1 MINSITKYK
10 CDCLVA
16 HETGTIKLVL
26 WEEMIDKVH
35 TGKSYHITNL
45 KVRMF
50 DDQKLV
56 NTNESTN
63 VQQIEDIINFDKKT
77 PDVQENL
84 ITGKI
89 LAVDLKSISCIA
101 CNETLDDIVQQEM
114 ITYSNCNMTTL
125 TSVFQTKLICQ
136 ILLKTED
143 KMTNYTCFT
152 DVIESFL
159 KIANHKT
166 AVNDISKEEL
176 AKALLKADTLQMI
189 ADKSAKLISQ
199 FLKA

>member
-114 ITYSNCNMTTL
+114 ITYSNGNMTTL
-125 TSVFQTKLICQ
+125 ASVFKTKLICQ

-143 KMTNYTCFT
+143 MMTNYTCFT
-152 DVIESFL
+152 NAIF
-159 KIANHKT
+159 
-166 AVNDISKEEL
+166 SKL
-176 AKALLKADTLQMI
+176 PTTKQL
-189 ADKSAKLISQ
+189 
-199 FLKA
+199 

>member
-1 MINSITKYK
+1 M
-10 CDCLVA
+10 
-16 HETGTIKLVL
+16 
-26 WEEMIDKVH
+26 
-35 TGKSYHITNL
+35 
-45 KVRMF
+45 
-50 DDQKLV
+50 

-114 ITYSNCNMTTL
+114 ITYSNGNMTTL
-125 TSVFQTKLICQ
+125 ASVFKTKLICQ

-143 KMTNYTCFT
+143 MMTNYTCFT
-152 DVIESFL
+152 NAIESFL